1 MKKLRKGMLAAT
13 VCLSMTLTLF
23 PMTTFADGP
32 PDEKDGEP
40 AVEEVQQE
48 EPQIEVESIYL
59 EATAPDQEKE
69 ENQNTELQQEE
80 VSENTELQQEEV
92 SQNAELQQEGENQNT
107 ELQQE
112 EVSENTE
119 LQQEEESQQTEQL
132 QEGKNE
138 ELKENASEGAKV
150 EETEANEKENT
161 EVLLN
166 SGNENSENLFP
177 VQEEEMEILAPGS
190 GRNSSQSQY
199 GNRYDHVDVK
209 VDAKYNVKVDGVSYS
224 LDGFLQPESIVVT
237 VGTNI
242 YAYDKYKVTQRLE
255 NGKYEYDISVT
266 NLSPTSIT
274 WVDNGYSMSN
284 VNVKARILLAEV
296 PEALQTILST
306 VVVGNK
312 TYYYTDFD
320 MLYSGVQEC
329 TGGRGMRSEGKT
341 GTPTG
346 LDLYITKNVSDVII
360 TKGKLGI
367 EKLIIDEKGNAVK
380 DNTAFTFYIKGNT
393 VDYEKVVEVLGG
405 KTTVLENLQAG
416 SYTITEQQKEGYAIY
431 SIDGNETSNYSLNY
445 TVVVKEDGNIP
456 VATFTNTKLSNKAAV
471 TIQKKAEGLPE
482 DASYPDPTIRIYAV
496 DENGNKSEKPVWE
509 NTVSANGD
517 TIYLNV
523 YLETG
528 KYVIEESGESIS
540 DYDCESMIYLNGD
553 ILSGNEFTVDKGGQK
568 LAIDVFNNYSKTII
582 ESDTDPE
589 EKPDPV
595 EKPKPQEPS
604 KPQTTPDPEFVSD
617 PEEELVT
624 EPEPEKLSET
634 PAASKEDAKEEIIVA
649 VNENPS
655 TEAAERA
662 VLSNSGT
669 EKAKAQT
676 DTSPKTGE
684 AEIMHVWTTI
694 LLLAGTAFAF
704 AAYWNKKKKNR

>member
-1 MKKLRKGMLAAT
+1 MKKLRKGLLAAT

-32 PDEKDGEP
+32 PDEKNGEP

-59 EATAPDQEKE
+59 EATAPNQQKE
-69 ENQNTELQQEE
+69 VSENAELQQEE
-80 VSENTELQQEEV
+80 VSENAELQQEGEN
-92 SQNAELQQEGENQNT
+92 QNTELQQEGENQNT

-119 LQQEEESQQTEQL
+119 LQQEEESQQTEEL
-132 QEGKNE
+132 QEGQNE
-138 ELKENASEGAKV
+138 ELQENTSEGAKV
-150 EETEANEKENT
+150 EETEANEKENPG
-161 EVLLN
+161 VLLN

-190 GRNSSQSQY
+190 GRNSNQSQY

-242 YAYDKYKVTQRLE
+242 YAYDKYKVMQRLE

-320 MLYSGVQEC
+320 MLYAGVQEC

-380 DNTAFTFYIKGNT
+380 DDTTAFTFNIKGNT

-405 KTTVLENLQAG
+405 STTVLENLQAG

-445 TVVVKEDGNIP
+445 TVVVKDDRDIP
-456 VATFTNTKLSNKAAV
+456 VVTFTNTKLSDKAAV
-471 TIQKKAEGLPE
+471 TIQKKAEGLTE
-482 DASYPDPTIRIYAV
+482 DAAYPDPTIRIYAV

-523 YLETG
+523 YLEKG

-553 ILSGNEFTVDKGGQK
+553 ILSGNAFTVEKGGQK

-582 ESDTDPE
+582 ESDPDPE

-595 EKPKPQEPS
+595 EKPKPKEES
-604 KPQTTPDPEFVSD
+604 KPQTTPE
-617 PEEELVT
+617 PEEKLVT
-624 EPEPEKLSET
+624 EPEPEPEKLSET
-634 PAASKEDAKEEIIVA
+634 PTASKEEIIVA

-655 TEAAERA
+655 TETA
-662 VLSNSGT
+662 VVSNSGT

-684 AEIMHVWTTI
+684 AEIMHLWTTI

-704 AAYWNKKKKNR
+704 AAYWNKKKKTDKR